1 MKFSH
6 SFARKCQ
13 VHFWKY
19 EKRSKLANHS
29 GMGICKHISKKGMK
43 FPIVLV
49 EDVSFYVRSISGKR
63 WSIVVRLNP
72 NHINHDSWQAGNL
85 EKKTYQKKKKKR
97 LYDHDMIRF

>member
-1 MKFSH
+1 MK
-6 SFARKCQ
+6 
-13 VHFWKY
+13 
-19 EKRSKLANHS
+19 KRSKLANHS
-29 GMGICKHISKKGMK
+29 GMGICKHISKKSMK

-85 EKKTYQKKKKKR
+85 EKTPKEKEKR